1 MDVRAVGVMALVISL
16 GAACSATEDTVLAP
30 DALDAGA
37 RDVARVDTGARDGG
51 ARDVGTADAG
61 ARDAGTADGGA
72 AGDGAAGSDG
82 AAATDGGGREVCGNG
97 YDDDGDGMVDE
108 ACPCVPGTSQRCYP
122 RAAAEV
128 GRGPCAQGTQG
139 CEGEGEF
146 GSWTECVGAVTPVAE
161 VCGDGVDQDCTGAA
175 DDGDACLCR
184 PGATEP
190 CYTGPR
196 GTMGV
201 GICRAGQRT
210 CDPTGRAWG
219 TCLDEVLPRAEI
231 CSNRVDDD
239 CDGVLDNGPSC
250 ACAPNAMRSCY
261 PGPMTEVNVGICRA
275 GTQRCNA
282 GGTAWGAC
290 AGAVGP
296 SSEVCGNMLDD
307 DCDGRPDDGCPTMRV
322 CNVTV
327 NLSGDCLTTRCP
339 ADCPYPIGCSITMS
353 GDDPRGCVASRP
365 DNPVVYF
372 QEGDAC
378 GAGRVTGTLRCSNI
392 RGAGLTMATCTINKS
407 QRFYPADRS
416 GCPDT

>member
-1 MDVRAVGVMALVISL
+1 MMVRAIGMVALAAVL
-16 GAACSATEDTVLAP
+16 GAACSASEEAVVVQPGAD
-30 DALDAGA
+30 DASI
-37 RDVARVDTGARDGG
+37 
-51 ARDVGTADAG
+51 
-61 ARDAGTADGGA
+61 RDAGRATDAGPRVDRATTTDARPTTDAGDTGSTSSDA
-72 AGDGAAGSDG
+72 VSTSDATPTGDGAVPERCD
-82 AAATDGGGREVCGNG
+82 NG
-97 YDDDGDGMVDE
+97 LDDDGDGMVDE
-108 ACPCVPGTSQRCYP
+108 GCVCIPGSSQRCYP
-122 RAAAEV
+122 RASAEV

-146 GSWTECVGAVTPVAE
+146 GTWTECVGAVTPAAE
-161 VCGDGVDQDCTGAA
+161 VCGDGVDQDCTGAP

-196 GTMGV
+196 GTMAV
-201 GICRAGQRT
+201 GICRAGERT

-239 CDGVLDNGPSC
+239 CDGVVDNGPSC
-250 ACAPNAMRSCY
+250 ACTAGATRSCY
-261 PGPMTEVNVGICRA
+261 PGPSTEVNVGVCRA

-339 ADCPYPIGCSITMS
+339 ADCPYPIGCMITMS
-353 GDDPRGCVASRP
+353 GDDPRGCVASRS

-392 RGAGLTMATCTINKS
+392 RGAALNATNCVINKPT
-407 QRFYPADRS
+407 RYYPADRS